1 MKNEEK
7 VLSREQMNHLQEL
20 GVDTSDASMYWV
32 RAKRIIGKQR
42 NNVLYNEMG
51 KWRLS
56 LSKSIVHSV
65 DWAVESVP
73 TYTIGDLIEK
83 LSNTIISD
91 YEFKVTIKNHITESV
106 FIENMVMEDYVKS
119 HNPKNALYKTLCL
132 VARYYP
138 ELLKAE
144 TSKAICCEDTDD
156 DLQLTT

>member
-7 VLSREQMNHLQEL
+7 VLSREQMKHLQEV

-32 RAKRIIGKQR
+32 RAKRMIGKQR
-42 NNVLYNEMG
+42 NNCLDNDMD

-83 LSNTIISD
+83 LPKHFYIKEAQISMVAINGSGAFQVWYDKVPKSCKSDGTI
-91 YEFKVTIKNHITESV
+91 
-106 FIENMVMEDYVKS
+106 
-119 HNPKNALYKTLCL
+119 KNALYKLLCW
-132 VARYYP
+132 VAENHK
-138 ELLKAE
+138 ELLEVK
-144 TSKAICCEDTDD
+144 K
-156 DLQLTT
+156 

>member
-1 MKNEEK
+1 MKIEEQ
-7 VLSREQMNHLQEL
+7 VLSIEQMKHLQEL

-42 NNVLYNEMG
+42 NNVLDNEMG

-83 LSNTIISD
+83 LPKSD
-91 YEFKVTIKNHITESV
+91 NSGDLLIEYRNSELGYGVWDWGELYGINAQQNFKDK
-106 FIENMVMEDYVKS
+106 
-119 HNPKNALYKTLCL
+119 PLKNALYDLLCW
-132 VARYYP
+132 VAENHK
-138 ELLKAE
+138 ELLE
-144 TSKAICCEDTDD
+144 VRNE
-156 DLQLTT
+156 